1 MMLLYDVTLF
11 RMPGSTYSQETIDH
25 DKAVA
30 RRNKFNL
37 KIIKR
42 EKEREKRRQ
51 RERERETDRQ
61 RNRVNKCL
69 KQIKLPISL

>member
-1 MMLLYDVTLF
+1 MMLLFDVTLF

-37 KIIKR
+37 KIIKG
-42 EKEREKRRQ
+42 ERDIQRDRRRQ
-51 RERERETDRQ
+51 RD
-61 RNRVNKCL
+61 RVNKCL

>member
-42 EKEREKRRQ
+42 ERHVQRDRRRQ
-51 RERERETDRQ
+51 RERETDRQ
-61 RNRVNKCL
+61 S
-69 KQIKLPISL
+69 KQMS

>member
-42 EKEREKRRQ
+42 ERHSERQKETEGD
-51 RERERETDRQ
+51 RETE
-61 RNRVNKCL
+61 
-69 KQIKLPISL
+69 

>member
-11 RMPGSTYSQETIDH
+11 RMPDSTYSQETIDH

-42 EKEREKRRQ
+42 ERQTERQKET
-51 RERERETDRQ
+51 ERERQ
-61 RNRVNKCL
+61 S
-69 KQIKLPISL
+69 KQMS